1 MVTGIGSSAYGADI
15 RSPAPATSDSTSVAS
30 LQGRIQ
36 QEKIQLDDWTTCVSS
51 KTTKGQAEIQKLS
64 GEISAAKEQ
73 VARALQG
80 QSQSPAPA
88 SSTSVT
94 RPQGAGLASSGAS
107 TGHHSH
113 SGHVDVWA

>member
-1 MVTGIGSSAYGADI
+1 MVTGVGSSAYGTGI
-15 RSPAPATSDSTSVAS
+15 QSPSRPNSGSASAAS

-73 VARALQG
+73 LARALQG
-80 QSQSPAPA
+80 QPQSSAAASTTPVTRQQGSVSASPSASTSQS
-88 SSTSVT
+88 
-94 RPQGAGLASSGAS
+94 R
-107 TGHHSH
+107 